1 MWQGLTLILV
11 FISVKIV
18 LLKWS
23 VIKMGSKT
31 WASGFLKM
39 KIVFLLGKYL
49 FVLHENYR
57 NTLIQHD
64 VFAESF
70 IIKQYVFQ

>member
-39 KIVFLLGKYL
+39 KTVENTYL
-49 FVLHENYR
+49 FCMKTTEIL
-57 NTLIQHD
+57 
-64 VFAESF
+64 
-70 IIKQYVFQ
+70 